1 MPDRVLIIDDDPILR
16 HMVRSILELAEY
28 EAFEAVDGPDGLA
41 QAARRDP
48 DIILLDLMMPG
59 MDGYETCRGLKADP
73 TTTDIPVIFVTA
85 SADPTLNRRAYA
97 AGAVACIPKP
107 FRREALL
114 ATIDLARKQA
124 LRRPGHGAPPRGEA
138 RR

>member
-16 HMVRSILELAEY
+16 HMVRSFLELAAY
-28 EAFEAVDGPDGLA
+28 EALEAGDGPDGLA
-41 QAARRDP
+41 QAAHRHP

-59 MDGYETCRGLKADP
+59 MDGYETCRGLKGNP
-73 TTTDIPVIFVTA
+73 TTAAIPVIFVTA

-124 LRRPGHGAPPRGEA
+124 RRRPDQGAPPKAVARG
-138 RR
+138 